1 MGDACIE
8 ERLGRSNRL
17 ESPSVRRRHYNQAV
31 RPRGSP
37 CQGYLT
43 MPMNGFRNSLLA
55 LGLPGLFL
63 LALVDSAGVPLPGGV
78 DVVLMLLAW
87 QNPRLFFWVAL
98 IAAVGSTLGCLV
110 LYRIGR
116 TGGDVAMRRL
126 DPAKRD
132 WVTAKVRE
140 NDILAVMA
148 AVLAP
153 PPLPTK
159 IFMLVAGFVRM
170 AWPRFAAAVFFAR
183 MIRYTG
189 EAYLAM
195 RLGDQAV
202 VTLQRNY
209 PVIGAFLVMTVAGYL
224 GVRWFRRRRAA
235 GVIS

>member
-1 MGDACIE
+1 
-8 ERLGRSNRL
+8 
-17 ESPSVRRRHYNQAV
+17 
-31 RPRGSP
+31 
-37 CQGYLT
+37 
-43 MPMNGFRNSLLA
+43 
-55 LGLPGLFL
+55 
-63 LALVDSAGVPLPGGV
+63 
-78 DVVLMLLAW
+78 
-87 QNPRLFFWVAL
+87 
-98 IAAVGSTLGCLV
+98 
-110 LYRIGR
+110 
-116 TGGDVAMRRL
+116 MRRL

-140 NDILAVMA
+140 NGVLAVMA

-195 RLGDQAV
+195 RLGDQATA
-202 VTLQRNY
+202 TLQRNY
-209 PVIGAFLVMTVAGYL
+209 QVIGALLVMTVAGYL
-224 GVRWFRRRRAA
+224 GVRWLRKRRAA